1 MAKAKKKD
9 PDRAYL
15 ATCLGK
21 VIAYKNV
28 GNKEEASA
36 WAHALVNKL
45 KRMGLLSTTPGVDKP
60 G

>member
-9 PDRAYL
+9 PTRAYL

-21 VIAYKNV
+21 VVAYYNV
-28 GNKEEASA
+28 GNKEEANA
-36 WAHALVNKL
+36 WAHALVTRL
-45 KRMGLLSTTPGVDKP
+45 KRMGLLSETRGVDKP